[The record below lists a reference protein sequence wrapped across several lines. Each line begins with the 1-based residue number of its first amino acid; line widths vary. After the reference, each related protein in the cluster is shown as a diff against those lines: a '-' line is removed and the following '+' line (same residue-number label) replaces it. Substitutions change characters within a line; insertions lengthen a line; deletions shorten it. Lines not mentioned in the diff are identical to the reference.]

1 MARSEKRK
9 KGLSKFGI
17 WGGWS
22 VEGRGETM
30 GSARVEVVRAGI
42 LRLVTS
48 HPSVFSRANIQC
60 VQLTEFTELGNWDSY
75 SEGSE

>member
-1 MARSEKRK
+1 MGAELKA
-9 KGLSKFGI
+9 
-17 WGGWS
+17 
-22 VEGRGETM
+22 ETM
-30 GSARVEVVRAGI
+30 GSARVEVVRASI

-60 VQLTEFTELGNWDSY
+60 VQFTEFTELGNWDSY

>member
-1 MARSEKRK
+1 MK
-9 KGLSKFGI
+9 
-17 WGGWS
+17 
-22 VEGRGETM
+22 GETM